1 MLDEAVEVVSDGG
14 YSHNAEGGQEE
25 FPDDFHAKGHAVVL
39 GKVDIAPIR
48 YSDTLMPIH
57 VGLDPHLDNLVDETH
72 REYGGT
78 CNPPFCPDTACH
90 AHFFP
95 LCLASMLKVA

>member
-39 GKVDIAPIR
+39 CKEDIAPIR

-57 VGLDPHLDNLVDETH
+57 TGLDPNLDELVDEK
-72 REYGGT
+72 YGEDGG
-78 CNPPFCPDTACH
+78 
-90 AHFFP
+90 
-95 LCLASMLKVA
+95 